1 MRRGDVK
8 GGESRETMEEQRRRV
23 GQPDLHVAGLP
34 VRTGVAPALKTSVAE
49 TCR

>member
-23 GQPDLHVAGLP
+23 GQPALDVTGLP
-34 VRTGVAPALKTSVAE
+34 VRPGVAPALKTSVAE
-49 TCR
+49 TC